1 MILVISVVIFY
12 IVSTNLRDQIVSSL
26 STFTCSSAPSLYVSS
41 SSYCYKLK
49 ENGWRYIKVYEG
61 YCNSMYDDLIIGHN
75 PCLQS
80 MYVERQA
87 LQHVSSF
94 TLTDNAI
101 LSYFDTQDGYNGA
114 FFYTYSLYISCKTK
128 IRLL

>member
-61 YCNSMYDDLIIGHN
+61 FCNSMYEDLIIGHN

-87 LQHVSSF
+87 LQNLKSF
-94 TLTDNAI
+94 TLTDNKI
-101 LSYFDTQDGYNGA
+101 LSTFNTQDGYNGA
-114 FFYTYSLYISCKTK
+114 FFWTNSLIISCKTK
-128 IRLL
+128 IRL